1 MAYPKIQVY
10 LRINLSDCRIHQFPV
25 TAATL
30 LFTLMPY
37 HITTLFGRIL
47 QIVTLQPNFS
57 FLAQYNDIRA
67 SSTLPPVPRQLFIR
81 SLSRDPVF
89 LEAYFT
95 FVVTRVKGGNGYSS
109 MITLWSGL
117 TIEAVLQMRQAR
129 KSDETIVS
137 QIMPFVAQGLQ
148 MKQSSDFQIA
158 TYMVLTILASN
169 RTLTDKVINAAMDAI
184 CLGWTDETRR
194 YGLMCLATL
203 AQREGELLLTDTVV
217 QSLLSLPDL
226 MTQIQSLPSKTSG
239 KLLVPLATKLITS
252 AKLTESQFPILTSVI
267 NTETISLGDRQIV
280 IQAAVN
286 QYLKGNQKSRSV
298 IGKWLSILAAEHA
311 EDLKSAVIPLVGILE
326 SAHLTQLEKVTQLQL
341 KVCQVHKNA
350 NDTGSRRA

>member
-1 MAYPKIQVY
+1 
-10 LRINLSDCRIHQFPV
+10 
-25 TAATL
+25 
-30 LFTLMPY
+30 MPY
-37 HITTLFGRIL
+37 HTTTLFGRIL

-89 LEAYFT
+89 LEAYFS

-129 KSDETIVS
+129 KSDETVVS

-148 MKQSSDFQIA
+148 MKQSYDFQIA

-226 MTQIQSLPSKTSG
+226 MGQIQSLPSKASSG

-267 NTETISLGDRQIV
+267 NTETVSLGDRQIV

-286 QYLKGNQKSRSV
+286 QYLKGSQKSRSV

-326 SAHLTQLEKVTQLQL
+326 SAHLTQLENVTQLQL

-350 NDTGSRRA
+350 NDTGSRRT